1 MISLRSVL
9 LLSSISFATSA
20 VAQSNSINDS
30 VSTVLAKNPQI
41 VGMVQEFKSREAQV
55 EEAESGYFPKLSLRA
70 GIGKEKLETPLRDTE
85 LTYTQASLTLTQMLF
100 DGFSVSNEVDRQSF
114 RTEAAKYEAIA
125 AAENQSFRAIEVYLE
140 VMKTHELQL
149 LAQETLKNHL
159 SIQDKMIERQE
170 SGIGTD
176 ADLAQISARVALADS
191 TLIAAKANHRDAVTN
206 FRRVVGAMP
215 IVGLMQRPDDVTDL
229 DARPLSDLTETAL
242 RQHPT
247 LKAATADVSSA
258 QAQQSASR
266 SENWPRLYL
275 EARRDANDNVNG
287 IEGREDDTVISL
299 NFEYDLYD
307 GGARSSASRSTAYQV
322 ERAKSIRDNT
332 HQEVIEAIRLAYSG
346 NDALTRSL
354 STQERYVDFA
364 LKTQLAYNDQY
375 KLGARTLLDVLNAE
389 NEHVNAR
396 RSLISI
402 SYDKQLSQFRML
414 NASGQLLETL
424 AIDVNSILQD

>member
-1 MISLRSVL
+1 MLSLRSIVL
-9 LLSSISFATSA
+9 LGSISFATTT
-20 VAQSNSINDS
+20 VAQSNSIEDS
-30 VSTVLAKNPQI
+30 VATVLAKNPQI
-41 VGMVQEFKSREAQV
+41 VGMVQEFKSRQAQV
-55 EEAESGYFPKLSLRA
+55 EEAESGYYPTLSLRA
-70 GIGKEKLETPLRDTE
+70 GIGKEKLETPLRNTD

-100 DGFSVSNEVDRQSF
+100 DGFSVSNEVDRQTF

-125 AAENQSFRAIEVYLE
+125 AAENQSLRAIEVYLE
-140 VMKTHELQL
+140 VMKTQELQL
-149 LAQETLKNHL
+149 LAQETLKRHL
-159 SIQDKMIERQE
+159 SIQDKMVERQE

-191 TLIAAKANHRDAVTN
+191 NLIAAKANHRDAVTN

-215 IVGLMQRPDDVTDL
+215 IVGLMKRPADISGL
-229 DARPLSDLTETAL
+229 EGRPLSDLTEAAL

-247 LKAATADVSSA
+247 LKAATADISAA

-266 SENWPRLYL
+266 SDNWPRLYL

-287 IEGREDDTVISL
+287 IEGREDDTVVSL

-322 ERAKSIRDNT
+322 ERAKSVRDNA

-354 STQERYVDFA
+354 STQERYVEFA

-424 AIDVNSILQD
+424 AIDVNSILKD